1 MAGRL
6 SGKAALI
13 TGGGRGIGAAAAQL
27 FAREG
32 ARVAVVDV
40 NAADVETIA
49 RGIGK
54 DAVGHAADITDEA
67 AAARAV
73 QTAVGAFGRLDILV
87 NNAAVREVGPV
98 AETPNAA
105 WRRTLEVNLMGAVNV
120 TRAALPHLRRANGAS
135 IVNLSSCYALTGRA
149 GWGQYD
155 ASKAALIAFTRSLA
169 HEEAPHN
176 IRANA
181 VCPGGTLT
189 PFTHGRNKA
198 RGMTEE
204 EIQASGGAGSIFK
217 RWATLDEIAYPIL
230 WLASDEASFITGIA
244 LPVDG
249 GLTAA

>member
-6 SGKAALI
+6 AGKAALI
-13 TGGGRGIGAAAAQL
+13 TGGGRGIGAATAQM

-40 NAADVETIA
+40 NAADVETVV
-49 RGIGK
+49 RGIGN
-54 DAVGHAADITDEA
+54 DAIGHTADITDEA

-73 QTAVGAFGRLDILV
+73 QAAVGAVGRLDILV
-87 NNAAVREVGPV
+87 NNAAIRDVGPV

-105 WRRTLEVNLMGAVNV
+105 WRRTLDVNLFGTVNV
-120 TRAALPHLRRANGAS
+120 TRAALPHLRRANGGS

-189 PFTHGRNKA
+189 PFTHGRSKA

-204 EIQASGGAGSIFK
+204 EIIASGGADSIFK

-249 GLTAA
+249 GLTA

>member
-13 TGGGRGIGAAAAQL
+13 TGGGRGIGAATAEL

-40 NAADVETIA
+40 NAADVEAVA

-54 DAVGHAADITDEA
+54 SAIAHAADITDEQ

-73 QTAVGAFGRLDILV
+73 EAAAGAFGRIDILV
-87 NNAAVREVGPV
+87 NNAAIRDVGPV
-98 AETPNAA
+98 ADTPNAA
-105 WRRTLEVNLMGAVNV
+105 WRRTLDVNLFGTVNV
-120 TRAALPHLRRANGAS
+120 TRAALPHLRRANGGS

-169 HEEAPHN
+169 HEEAAHN

-189 PFTHGRNKA
+189 PFTHGRNKE
-198 RGMTEE
+198 RGMTDEQ
-204 EIQASGGAGSIFK
+204 ITASGGAGSIFK

-249 GLTAA
+249 GLTA